1 MRAGE
6 LAARLRALHAT
17 RRTLLVAIDGAGGSG
32 KSRLADD
39 LRTRLTASHVPT
51 SIVEVDDF
59 FLPSRRRPRGPASEK
74 PIGGDFDWQRLRQ
87 EVLEPLRRGQAARYS
102 RYDWAADEMAGMS
115 EVSPHGVVFVEG
127 VYSSRRELASLYD
140 LRIWVECPRELR
152 LSRGLARDGET
163 ARKLWEEDWMPSEDR
178 YLEEHRPQE
187 RADAVVSGTETDD

>member
-1 MRAGE
+1 MCG
-6 LAARLRALHAT
+6 LASLRQLRALHAT

-87 EVLEPLRRGQAARYS
+87 EVLEPLRRGQAARMPG
-102 RYDWAADEMAGMS
+102 RHLCAKPG
-115 EVSPHGVVFVEG
+115 GVVPLTDSG
-127 VYSSRRELASLYD
+127 PSRS
-140 LRIWVECPRELR
+140 P
-152 LSRGLARDGET
+152 
-163 ARKLWEEDWMPSEDR
+163 
-178 YLEEHRPQE
+178 E
-187 RADAVVSGTETDD
+187 R